1 MAQDFH
7 LAKRYY
13 DQAATFDEKAKLPR
27 DIALMML
34 EVTGCT
40 TLCYQL
46 DAFVRYVLFIISH
59 LICCG

>member
-34 EVTGCT
+34 EVARCAM
-40 TLCYQL
+40 LLSLL
-46 DAFVRYVLFIISH
+46 DAFPLHH
-59 LICCG
+59 LLR